1 LKIYVLIFMLLLVLF
16 MAYKAMDKDLMS
28 PAFLYTAP
36 FCIALLC
43 GAVYAD
49 KWSLDLHFNTFMTIL
64 VGAFLFVLVCT
75 IVHFSYG
82 KRLLRISKRKDNQCI
97 PINVESWKIGLII
110 IIQCISLYVVIG
122 SMRASLAKYGISGNL
137 ALIMYYFRSYS
148 LFSEYSVGISGL
160 AINLRLFS
168 IASCYIWV
176 YVFVNNRILKRKTK
190 NEILLIISFGLG
202 IANSVILGARGEA
215 LQLIFAVVAVWFFIK
230 RKYNNWKAN
239 IKFKQIIALM
249 AGLLFMLAIFKST
262 GDLLGRSSVIASTTS
277 AIDEVA
283 KYLGAEI
290 KNLDLF
296 LNEKHSK
303 SIVFG
308 EQTFSVLLA
317 WIDARYG
324 MGWNIDSILTFRRI
338 NGISL
343 GNVYTL
349 YAPLVYDFGYVGA
362 MIMIVAMAVLSQC
375 LYENV
380 LIVKKRKAINGKI
393 ILNSY
398 MLFLLA
404 FSFFGER
411 VFSSILNFSFYK
423 YILIWLFMIWF
434 ATKVHFKV
442 KDINRK

>member
-1 LKIYVLIFMLLLVLF
+1 MLLLVLF
-16 MAYKAMDKDLMS
+16 MAYKAMDKDLTS

-49 KWSLDLHFNTFMTIL
+49 KWSLELHFNTFVTIL
-64 VGAFLFVLVCT
+64 LGAFLFVLACT
-75 IVHFSYG
+75 IIHLSYG
-82 KRLLRISKRKDNQCI
+82 KRLLRISRKKGNQCVAI
-97 PINVESWKIGLII
+97 DVESWKIILTIV
-110 IIQCISLYVVIG
+110 IQCISLYVVVN
-122 SMRASLAKYGISGNL
+122 SMRSSLAQYGISGNL
-137 ALIMYYFRSYS
+137 GLLMYYFRSYS
-148 LFSEYSVGISGL
+148 LFSGYAVGISGL

-168 IASCYIWV
+168 IASCYIWI
-176 YVFVNNRILKRKTK
+176 YVFVNNRILNIKTK

-215 LQLIFAVVAVWFFIK
+215 LQLIFALVAIWLLIK
-230 RKYNNWKAN
+230 RKNNNWKSN
-239 IKFKQIIALM
+239 VKFKQIIALM
-249 AGLLFMLAIFKST
+249 LGLLLVLVIFKST
-262 GDLLGRSSVIASTTS
+262 GDLLGRSSVVVSKTS

-296 LNEKHSK
+296 LNENHSK
-303 SIVFG
+303 SVVFG
-308 EQTFSVLLA
+308 EQTFSVLLN
-317 WIDARYG
+317 WLDTKYG
-324 MGWNIDSILTFRRI
+324 IGWNIVSILTFRRI

-349 YAPLVYDFGYVGA
+349 YAPLVYDFGYLGA
-362 MIMIVAMAVLSQC
+362 MMMIVVMAVLSQC

-380 LIVKKRKAINGKI
+380 LIEKKSKVINGKI

-398 MLFLLA
+398 ILFLLT

-411 VFSSILNFSFYK
+411 FFSSILNFSFYK
-423 YILIWLFMIWF
+423 YILIWLFMMWF
-434 ATKVHFKV
+434 ATKVHIK
-442 KDINRK
+442 KITNRK